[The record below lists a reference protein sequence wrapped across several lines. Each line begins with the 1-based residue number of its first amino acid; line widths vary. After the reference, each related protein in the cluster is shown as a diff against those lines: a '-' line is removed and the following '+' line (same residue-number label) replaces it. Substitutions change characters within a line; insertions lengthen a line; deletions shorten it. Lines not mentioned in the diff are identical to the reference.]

1 MHLWRWPISHC
12 VDIAWVHLISCM
24 APLASSLDT
33 ARVFVQKQKAAKE
46 EQRAGGGCA
55 TSTMA
60 KGFAK
65 YMNGATQ

>member
-1 MHLWRWPISHC
+1 
-12 VDIAWVHLISCM
+12 M